1 MKNYSRQRE
10 EILDVIKKSNK
21 SYFSA
26 EDIYMHIK
34 ALDTGLS
41 RSTVYRNL
49 KLLVDEKIIEKT
61 STPVGPDKY
70 ALVKDKEYNVVCTEC
85 GKIMSFD
92 YDIDLNELSSAVYNQ
107 TKINIPLNYLSFKGI
122 CDECKNKIK

>member
-1 MKNYSRQRE
+1 
-10 EILDVIKKSNK
+10 
-21 SYFSA
+21 
-26 EDIYMHIK
+26 MHIK

-70 ALVKDKEYNVVCTEC
+70 ALVKEKEYNVVCTEC

-92 YDIDLNELSSAVYNQ
+92 YDMDLNELSSAVYNQ
-107 TKINIPLNYLSFKGI
+107 TKISIPLNYLSFKGI